1 MWLDGKSCS
10 AANHKPSL
18 LSQPA
23 HQSCKIQPICVCVC
37 VLFFFANLGSSLE
50 RRGKFGALNNSNVNI
65 LNNITPPVSRKY
77 RSRFVKYFIR
87 VFEMFTNI
95 LVFCNFIANIF
106 KTLTSNSCIISLA
119 LRKSLFSCQ
128 PRMMVI
134 GFPKPLWNML
144 HKYEFFFKSK
154 CSQTTTKQFY

>member
-10 AANHKPSL
+10 AANHKPSF

-65 LNNITPPVSRKY
+65 LNNITPPVSRKD

-95 LVFCNFIANIF
+95 LVFCNFIANICSTSMNF
-106 KTLTSNSCIISLA
+106 SPKVNVHRKPQNNFIKSYNLSYYNVHFLTQYDL
-119 LRKSLFSCQ
+119 
-128 PRMMVI
+128 
-134 GFPKPLWNML
+134 
-144 HKYEFFFKSK
+144 
-154 CSQTTTKQFY
+154 